1 MIVNVIIYLQF
12 SKKTIPINIGGGG
25 NPSGNRPPA
34 QPQRQQYGRD
44 RGGGGGFSGDRGG
57 RGGGGRGVG
66 ERPHNF
72 DSRGDG
78 KFGGQKTAE
87 TAFKPQTIKVKKFST
102 FFYKLSGSK
111 LKILISI

>member
-1 MIVNVIIYLQF
+1 MIIYLQC
-12 SKKTIPINIGGGG
+12 SKITITFNVGGG

-34 QPQRQQYGRD
+34 QPQRQQNGRD

-57 RGGGGRGVG
+57 RGGGVG
-66 ERPHNF
+66 GRPHNF

-87 TAFKPQTIKVKKFST
+87 TAFKPQTVKVKNFST

-111 LKILISI
+111 LSLSASSGEVYRI